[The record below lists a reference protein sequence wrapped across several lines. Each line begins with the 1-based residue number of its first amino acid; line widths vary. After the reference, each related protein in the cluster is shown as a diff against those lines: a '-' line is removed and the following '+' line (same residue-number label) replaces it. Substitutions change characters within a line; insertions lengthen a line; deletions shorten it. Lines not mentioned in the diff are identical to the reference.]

1 MRQAQDE
8 IKTRHLK
15 EAEIEAL
22 QQQLNVRRL
31 RPAAGGAAASH
42 VRCAAQELTARKEIM
57 KRQLDKNEC
66 YHKYLDLVI
75 DSSDGAH
82 RVYMCIYM

>member
-22 QQQLNVRRL
+22 QQQLNVRRI
-31 RPAAGGAAASH
+31 RPAGSRRGLPRAT
-42 VRCAAQELTARKEIM
+42 R
-57 KRQLDKNEC
+57 
-66 YHKYLDLVI
+66 
-75 DSSDGAH
+75 
-82 RVYMCIYM
+82 